1 MHWDVSGERRII
13 AVDGDSADAQE
24 GRPNRVDVFCAT
36 ASQGVEEFLQQR
48 NFLSKTPLKVMPPLY
63 QTTQFQ
69 ATPRL
74 YQSTRFKS
82 TPSLYQIIQLQF
94 TPPLYQTIQ
103 LKATPPLY
111 QTTPFKATPPLYQT
125 TQLKATPS
133 LYQNI
138 RLLDIVW
145 WLARVTRGIISHI
158 KHPPTHLSIQN
169 ITYPPNTPTYPAG

>member
-74 YQSTRFKS
+74 YQTTQFKS
-82 TPSLYQIIQLQF
+82 TPSLYQTIQLQV
-94 TPPLYQTIQ
+94 TPPLYPTIQ

-125 TQLKATPS
+125 
-133 LYQNI
+133 I
-138 RLLDIVW
+138 
-145 WLARVTRGIISHI
+145 
-158 KHPPTHLSIQN
+158 
-169 ITYPPNTPTYPAG
+169 